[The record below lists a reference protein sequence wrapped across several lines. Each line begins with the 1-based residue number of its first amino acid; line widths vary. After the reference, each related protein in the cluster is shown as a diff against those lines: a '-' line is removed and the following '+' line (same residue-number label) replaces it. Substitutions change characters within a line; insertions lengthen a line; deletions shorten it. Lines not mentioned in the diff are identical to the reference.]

1 MKTDS
6 IFYQL
11 FQTNPNI
18 FFALIGQSN
27 AAVSGYE
34 FKSVEIK
41 QTAFRIDGVFLPTVD
56 LPNPLIY
63 FAEVQFQ
70 QDTNFYYRFV
80 TEIFLF
86 LGQNKPKK
94 DWRAVAVF
102 PQRSI
107 DSEVPIE
114 YQRLLTT
121 QQIQRVYLNELDTTQ
136 QSVEIG
142 LIQLIIEPEATAG
155 EKVRQL
161 IEQAQQELE
170 NETIREEIV
179 KLIKTIMFYKFPNLS
194 REELEAM
201 FGVSE
206 FKQTKVYQEAK
217 EEGRA
222 EGLEEGRQEG
232 LEEGR
237 QEGRQEG
244 KLQAKL
250 ESIPRLLALGLSV
263 EQVAQALGLTVEV
276 VQQQIQD

>member
-11 FQTNPNI
+11 FQTFPNI

-27 AAVSGYE
+27 AEVSGYE

-107 DSEVPIE
+107 DSEIPIE

-170 NETIREEIV
+170 NEAIKEEIV

-232 LEEGR
+232 RE
-237 QEGRQEG
+237 EG

-250 ESIPRLLALGLSV
+250 ESIPSLLAMGLSV
-263 EQVAQALGLTVEV
+263 EQVAQALGLAIEV
-276 VQQQIQD
+276 VQQQVPE

>member
-11 FQTNPNI
+11 FQTFPNI
-18 FFALIGQSN
+18 FFELIGQSN
-27 AAVSGYE
+27 VEVSAYE

-56 LPNPLIY
+56 LSNSLIY

-70 QDTNFYYRFV
+70 QDINFYYRFV

-94 DWRAVAVF
+94 DWLAVAVF
-102 PQRSI
+102 PRRSI
-107 DSEVPIE
+107 DTEVPVE
-114 YQRLLTT
+114 YQRLLLT
-121 QQIQRVYLNELDTTQ
+121 QQIQQVYLNELDTTD
-136 QSVEIG
+136 QSIELG

-161 IEQAQQELE
+161 IEQAQQQLE
-170 NETIREEIV
+170 DEAIREEIV

-194 REELEAM
+194 RQELEAM
-201 FGVSE
+201 FGVGE

-217 EEGRA
+217 EEGK
-222 EGLEEGRQEG
+222 EEGR
-232 LEEGR
+232 EEGR
-237 QEGRQEG
+237 EEG

-250 ESIPRLLALGLSV
+250 ESVPRLLSLGLSV
-263 EQVAQALGLTVEV
+263 EQVAQALGLAVEV
-276 VQQQIQD
+276 VQQQVQE

>member
-6 IFYQL
+6 LFYQL
-11 FQTNPNI
+11 FQTFPNI

-27 AAVSGYE
+27 AEANAYE

-41 QTAFRIDGVFLPTVD
+41 QTAFRIDGVFLPTID
-56 LPNPLIY
+56 LPNPIIY

-70 QDTNFYYRFV
+70 PDTNFYYRFI

-86 LGQNKPKK
+86 LGQNKLKK
-94 DWRAVAVF
+94 DWRAIAVF

-107 DSEVPIE
+107 DLELPIE
-114 YQRLLTT
+114 YQRLQTT
-121 QQIQRVYLNELDTTQ
+121 PHIQRIYLNELDTTQ
-136 QSVEIG
+136 QSVELG

-161 IEQAQQELE
+161 IAQAQQDLE
-170 NETIREEIV
+170 DETIRAEIV
-179 KLIKTIMFYKFPNLS
+179 KLIKTIIFYKFPNLS
-194 REELEAM
+194 RQELEAM
-201 FGVSE
+201 FGVGE

-217 EEGRA
+217 EEGR
-222 EGLEEGRQEG
+222 E
-232 LEEGR
+232 
-237 QEGRQEG
+237 EG

-276 VQQQIQD
+276 VQQQIQG

>member
-11 FQTNPNI
+11 FQTFPNI
-18 FFALIGQSN
+18 FFELIGQPDVE
-27 AAVSGYE
+27 VSGYE

-56 LPNPLIY
+56 LPNSLVY
-63 FAEVQFQ
+63 FVEVQFQ
-70 QDTNFYYRFV
+70 QDVNFYYRFI
-80 TEIFLF
+80 TEIFWF

-102 PQRSI
+102 PQRII

-114 YQRLLTT
+114 YERLLATP
-121 QQIQRVYLNELDTTQ
+121 QIQRVYLNELDTTE
-136 QSVEIG
+136 QSVELG

-170 NETIREEIV
+170 NAAIRAEIV
-179 KLIKTIMFYKFPNLS
+179 KLIMTIMFYKFPNLS

-217 EEGRA
+217 EEG
-222 EGLEEGRQEG
+222 
-232 LEEGR
+232 
-237 QEGRQEG
+237 
-244 KLQAKL
+244 KL
-250 ESIPRLLALGLSV
+250 ENKVELVPKLLQKAINPKFSTWAIPYTEYQYHRLC
-263 EQVAQALGLTVEV
+263 TVV
-276 VQQQIQD
+276 KLLKNT

>member
-6 IFYQL
+6 LFYQL
-11 FQTNPNI
+11 FQTFPNL
-18 FFALIGQSN
+18 FFELIGQSDLE
-27 AAVSGYE
+27 VSGYE
-34 FKSVEIK
+34 FKSIEIK

-56 LPNPLIY
+56 FPNSLIY

-70 QDTNFYYRFV
+70 ADINFYYRFV

-94 DWRAVAVF
+94 DWRAIAVF

-107 DSEVPIE
+107 DSELPIE
-114 YQRLLTT
+114 YQRLLTNHL
-121 QQIQRVYLNELDTTQ
+121 QRIYLNELDTTQ
-136 QSVEIG
+136 SVELG

-161 IEQAQQELE
+161 IEQAQEIEDAAISQ
-170 NETIREEIV
+170 EIV

-194 REELEAM
+194 RQELEAM

-217 EEGRA
+217 EEGKV
-222 EGLEEGRQEG
+222 EGKE
-232 LEEGR
+232 
-237 QEGRQEG
+237 EG
-244 KLQAKL
+244 KLEGKL
-250 ESIPRLLALGLSV
+250 ESVPRLIALGLSV
-263 EQVAQALGLTVEV
+263 EQVAEALGLEVEMV
-276 VQQQIQD
+276 RQAVQE

>member
-11 FQTNPNI
+11 FQTSPNI
-18 FFALIGQSN
+18 FFELIGQSN
-27 AAVSGYE
+27 VEVSAYE

-56 LPNPLIY
+56 LPEPLIY

-70 QDTNFYYRFV
+70 PDTNFYYRFI

-107 DSEVPIE
+107 DSELPIE
-114 YQRLLTT
+114 YQSLLSKHI
-121 QQIQRVYLNELDTTQ
+121 QQVYLNELDTTQ
-136 QSVEIG
+136 QSVELG

-161 IEQAQQELE
+161 IEQAKLELE
-170 NETIREEIV
+170 NELIREEIV

-194 REELEAM
+194 RQELEAM
-201 FGVSE
+201 FGVGE

-217 EEGRA
+217 EEGR
-222 EGLEEGRQEG
+222 E
-232 LEEGR
+232 
-237 QEGRQEG
+237 EGRQEG
-244 KLQAKL
+244 KLEAKL
-250 ESIPRLLALGLSV
+250 ESIPRLLAMGLSV
-263 EQVAQALGLTVEV
+263 EQVAQALGLAVEV
-276 VQQQIQD
+276 VQQQIQG